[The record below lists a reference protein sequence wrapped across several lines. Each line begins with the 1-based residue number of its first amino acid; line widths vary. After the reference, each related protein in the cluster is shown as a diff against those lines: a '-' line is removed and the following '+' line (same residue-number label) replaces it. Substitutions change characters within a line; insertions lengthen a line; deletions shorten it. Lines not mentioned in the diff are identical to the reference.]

1 MNKLILLLAMALFGC
16 ATDQPTRM
24 ALNCQAEY
32 YLESG
37 TMFVGGSKVK
47 DEIGCKMIRIPIA
60 PKAIPLEVHP
70 ELIDKNQK

>member
-1 MNKLILLLAMALFGC
+1 MNKLILLLAMVMFGC
-16 ATDQPTRM
+16 ATTQPTRTV
-24 ALNCQAEY
+24 LNCQSEY

-47 DEIGCKMIRIPIA
+47 DEIECKTVQIPIA
-60 PKAIPLEVHP
+60 PKAIPLEVRP

>member
-47 DEIGCKMIRIPIA
+47 DEIECKTVQIQIA
-60 PKAIPLEVHP
+60 PKATPLQVP
-70 ELIDKNQK
+70 AELVK

>member
-47 DEIGCKMIRIPIA
+47 DEIECKMVQVQLA
-60 PKAIPLEVHP
+60 PKATPLQVP
-70 ELIDKNQK
+70 AELVK